1 MQKLKAAVYFIR
13 KMNVG
18 YSRRTSMQWV
28 MLMAASLVTKEEYKR
43 EGKYVRDCNVI
54 NLCDPEFTEIDDPA
68 KVNCGQTK
76 NTATRDVT
84 TAMNVSHINSFIMF
98 NVLSDFIRWRTNPPS
113 KDPTVPEP
121 AKTIPTNK

>member
-1 MQKLKAAVYFIR
+1 
-13 KMNVG
+13 MNVG
-18 YSRRTSMQWV
+18 YSRRISMPWV
-28 MLMAASLVTKEEYKR
+28 ICHVLHLWAETKSIK
-43 EGKYVRDCNVI
+43 GKENITETAMFI
-54 NLCDPEFTEIDDPA
+54 NLCDPEFTEVEDPA
-68 KVNCGQTK
+68 KVSCGQTK

-84 TAMNVSHINSFIMF
+84 AAMNVNHINSFIMF